1 MKISLKQNGRST
13 LFLAILLFIGS
24 QAYAAQTITF
34 YHNDVLGSPVAAT
47 DENGNICWRE
57 DYQPYGEKL
66 ENNDGHE
73 PSTAGCGLDDN
84 QRGYTGHV
92 HDKDIGLTYMQA
104 RYYDP
109 VVGRFMGVDPVGPVL
124 SRPASFNR
132 YAYGNNNP
140 YKYVDPDGMEADDHH
155 GGDDGDPLGS
165 FGNYQD
171 ANSMHGFND
180 KGADDLDDFASMVND
195 VTDYVPS
202 PKSLLSRIAKR
213 ALKSGTKRGRGQQQV
228 GSMIKTDGSTTASAI
243 KAKAESV
250 GFKPTQT
257 PNGPLKMIDEN
268 GVARVTIKG
277 GSQRA
282 PGSAGS
288 HVELKTSSGQRV
300 NPAGQSVTRKSPE
313 NHTSII
319 NDL

>member
-1 MKISLKQNGRST
+1 MRFIKHLT
-13 LFLAILLFIGS
+13 TWLLLLTVLTASGLVSAKVASGS
-24 QAYAAQTITF
+24 Q
-34 YHNDVLGSPVAAT
+34 NLSG
-47 DENGNICWRE
+47 
-57 DYQPYGEKL
+57 
-66 ENNDGHE
+66 
-73 PSTAGCGLDDN
+73 GL
-84 QRGYTGHV
+84 H
-92 HDKDIGLTYMQA
+92 QA
-104 RYYDP
+104 E
-109 VVGRFMGVDPVGPVL
+109 
-124 SRPASFNR
+124 S
-132 YAYGNNNP
+132 
-140 YKYVDPDGMEADDHH
+140 
-155 GGDDGDPLGS
+155 
-165 FGNYQD
+165 
-171 ANSMHGFND
+171 GFNSLIRLAKID
-180 KGADDLDDFASMVND
+180 FNYDAASGASV
-195 VTDYVPS
+195 V
-202 PKSLLSRIAKR
+202 
-213 ALKSGTKRGRGQQQV
+213 TKRGRGQQV